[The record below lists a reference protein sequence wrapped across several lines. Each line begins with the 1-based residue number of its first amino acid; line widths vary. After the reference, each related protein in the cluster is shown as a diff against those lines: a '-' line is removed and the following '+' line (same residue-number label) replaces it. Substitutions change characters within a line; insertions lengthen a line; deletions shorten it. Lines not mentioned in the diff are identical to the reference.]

1 MYETHFACHD
11 ILMLGKSPIK
21 WRQRPDMTIAVDW
34 DARKASNQIKLSE
47 CFTLCCMDTY
57 QVLSSVC
64 TKRIFKGIFYT
75 NCTRLN
81 LSQIEFYT
89 V

>member
-1 MYETHFACHD
+1 MEATSRH
-11 ILMLGKSPIK
+11 
-21 WRQRPDMTIAVDW
+21 DMTIAVDW

-64 TKRIFKGIFYT
+64 MKRIFKG